1 MSEFVK
7 RVFIS
12 AEVEDFRTYLINMYY
27 RSVALGLNYA
37 TYNGIDYTYDERRD
51 YLSIIHLNIKLNNS
65 KLEIPLGFDYIAIE
79 NIPEFDIQ
87 LVLEWNDLKIIDL
100 GSVCDM
106 VYFPFTRFENLKE
119 VIALYIKRF
128 SDYAF
133 IACENLTTLFI
144 NSDCLIE
151 EYAFKDSNITYLKVD
166 DRVYKDS
173 SAKYMMDLIKHK
185 SSKGRN

>member
-1 MSEFVK
+1 MSNYVK
-7 RVFIS
+7 RVFVS
-12 AEVEDFRTYLINMYY
+12 TEVEEFRNYLINMYY

-37 TYNGIDYTYDERRD
+37 TYNGIDYIYDEKKD
-51 YLSIIHLNIKLNNS
+51 YLTIIHLYMKLNNS

-79 NIPEFDIQ
+79 NILEFDMQ
-87 LVLEWNDLKIIDL
+87 LVLEWNDLKVIDL

-119 VIALYIKRF
+119 VIATYIKIF
-128 SDYAF
+128 SDIAF
-133 IACENLTTLFI
+133 IACENLTSISI
-144 NSDCLIE
+144 NSGCLIE
-151 EYAFKDSNITYLKVD
+151 EYAFKDSTITYLKVD